1 MIGMADRSKCMSFR
15 AVSINSCRD
24 AKLSPNPE
32 RAAKG
37 ERASYR
43 MASACNRPIKVELSD
58 DRGFPCVPMF
68 PSWRLASFDA
78 FSRSAEKDSRERG
91 SVVASSP
98 LS

>member
-1 MIGMADRSKCMSFR
+1 
-15 AVSINSCRD
+15 
-24 AKLSPNPE
+24 
-32 RAAKG
+32 
-37 ERASYR
+37 
-43 MASACNRPIKVELSD
+43 
-58 DRGFPCVPMF
+58 MF